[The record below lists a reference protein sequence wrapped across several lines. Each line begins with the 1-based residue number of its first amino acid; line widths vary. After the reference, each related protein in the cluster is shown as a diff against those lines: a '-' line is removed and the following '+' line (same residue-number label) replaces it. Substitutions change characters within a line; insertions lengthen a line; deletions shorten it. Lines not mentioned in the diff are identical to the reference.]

1 MRKKTSAER
10 TVVTLPGGRARY
22 DGVTVKSGPEGPIG
36 KAPGPNVRSGPWP
49 NAPEDQVL
57 LSRVRRQDAEAFRIL
72 VDRHLS
78 VIVTLARRMLRDE
91 AEADDI
97 AQEALLRLWRAGE
110 TLELGPHGL
119 RPWLRRVTSNLCLDR
134 IRSSRRTVV
143 TDEVPE
149 VVEEASQEV
158 GLEEQDLAKRV
169 GEAMSA
175 LPERQRRALTLFHH
189 EGLSQA
195 EVGEVLGIS
204 DEAVESLLARA
215 RRTLRSSLE
224 KDWKSLLQSE
234 S

>member
-1 MRKKTSAER
+1 M
-10 TVVTLPGGRARY
+10 LPGGRTKHSGA
-22 DGVTVKSGPEGPIG
+22 TVGAGPSGPMGTTTPE
-36 KAPGPNVRSGPWP
+36 ANVRTGPWP
-49 NAPEDQVL
+49 DAPEDRVL
-57 LSRVRRQDAEAFRIL
+57 LTRVGRQDRQAFRIL
-72 VDRHLS
+72 VDRHLTS
-78 VIVTLARRMLRDE
+78 IVTLARRMLKDE

-134 IRSSRRTVV
+134 IRSTRRTVV

-149 VVEEASQEV
+149 MAEEPTQET
-158 GLEEQDLAKRV
+158 GLEEQDLARRV
-169 GEAMSA
+169 GEAMNA

-195 EVGEVLGIS
+195 EVAEVLGVS

-215 RRTLRSSLE
+215 RRTLRATLE
-224 KDWKSLLQSE
+224 KDWKSLLEKDS
-234 S
+234 

>member
-1 MRKKTSAER
+1 
-10 TVVTLPGGRARY
+10 VVLPSGRARY
-22 DGVTVKSGPEGPIG
+22 DGARVKSGPEGPIG
-36 KAPGPNVRSGPWP
+36 KTPGPNVHSGPWP
-49 NAPEDQVL
+49 NARQDGAPDDQVL
-57 LSRVRRQDAEAFRIL
+57 LSRIRRQDAQAFHTL

-78 VIVTLARRMLRDE
+78 VIVTLARRMLKDE

-149 VVEEASQEV
+149 MAEEASQEV

>member
-1 MRKKTSAER
+1 MGT
-10 TVVTLPGGRARY
+10 TT
-22 DGVTVKSGPEGPIG
+22 PE
-36 KAPGPNVRSGPWP
+36 ANVRTGPWP
-49 NAPEDQVL
+49 DAPEDRVL
-57 LSRVRRQDAEAFRIL
+57 VTRVGRQDRQAFRIL
-72 VDRHLS
+72 VDRHLTS
-78 VIVTLARRMLRDE
+78 IVTLARRMLKDE

-134 IRSSRRTVV
+134 IRSTRRTVV

-149 VVEEASQEV
+149 MAEEPTQEA
-158 GLEEQDLAKRV
+158 GLEQQDLARRV
-169 GEAMSA
+169 GEAMNA

-195 EVGEVLGIS
+195 EVAEVLGVS

-215 RRTLRSSLE
+215 RRALRASLE
-224 KDWKSLLQSE
+224 KDWKSLLEKDS
-234 S
+234 

>member
-1 MRKKTSAER
+1 MGT
-10 TVVTLPGGRARY
+10 T
-22 DGVTVKSGPEGPIG
+22 
-36 KAPGPNVRSGPWP
+36 PGPNVRSGPWP
-49 NAPEDQVL
+49 DASEDHVL
-57 LSRVRRQDAEAFRIL
+57 LARIRRQDADAFRIL
-72 VDRHLS
+72 VDRHLTS
-78 VIVTLARRMLRDE
+78 IVTLARRMLKDE

-110 TLELGPHGL
+110 TLEVGPHGL

-149 VVEEASQEV
+149 VAEEASQAV

-215 RRTLRSSLE
+215 RRALRASLE
-224 KDWKSLLQSE
+224 KDWKSLLQSQG
-234 S
+234 

>member
-1 MRKKTSAER
+1 MGT
-10 TVVTLPGGRARY
+10 TPGA
-22 DGVTVKSGPEGPIG
+22 
-36 KAPGPNVRSGPWP
+36 NVRTGPWP
-49 NAPEDQVL
+49 DAPEDRVL
-57 LSRVRRQDAEAFRIL
+57 LTRVARQDRQAFRIL
-72 VDRHLS
+72 VDRHLAS
-78 VIVTLARRMLRDE
+78 IVTLARRMLRDE

-149 VVEEASQEV
+149 VAEEPSQQV

-169 GEAMSA
+169 GEAMNA

-189 EGLSQA
+189 EGLSQS
-195 EVGEVLGIS
+195 EVGEVLGVS

-215 RRTLRSSLE
+215 RRALRASLE

>member
-1 MRKKTSAER
+1 MVA
-10 TVVTLPGGRARY
+10 LPGGKTRY
-22 DGVTVKSGPEGPIG
+22 DGARVKSGPDGPIG
-36 KAPGPNVRSGPWP
+36 VTPGANVRSGPWP
-49 NAPEDQVL
+49 DATEDHAL
-57 LSRVRRQDAEAFRIL
+57 LTRVRRQDAQAFRIL
-72 VDRHLS
+72 VDRHLGS
-78 VIVTLARRMLRDE
+78 IVALARRMLKDE

-110 TLELGPHGL
+110 TLELGPYGL

-149 VVEEASQEV
+149 VAEEPSQEV

-215 RRTLRSSLE
+215 RRTLRASLE

>member
-1 MRKKTSAER
+1 MST
-10 TVVTLPGGRARY
+10 TPGA
-22 DGVTVKSGPEGPIG
+22 
-36 KAPGPNVRSGPWP
+36 NVRTGPWP
-49 NAPEDQVL
+49 EAPDDHAL
-57 LSRVRRQDAEAFRIL
+57 LARVARQDGKAFRIL
-72 VDRHLS
+72 VDRHLAS
-78 VIVTLARRMLRDE
+78 IVTLARRMLRDD

-97 AQEALLRLWRAGE
+97 AQEAMLRLWRAGE
-110 TLELGPHGL
+110 TLEVGPHGL

-149 VVEEASQEV
+149 MAEEPTQET
-158 GLEEQDLAKRV
+158 GLEDQDLAKRV
-169 GEAMSA
+169 GEAMNA

-215 RRTLRSSLE
+215 RRALRASLE
-224 KDWKSLLQSE
+224 KDWKSLLE
-234 S
+234 RDA

>member
-1 MRKKTSAER
+1 MTALPSGKTR
-10 TVVTLPGGRARY
+10 NDGAR
-22 DGVTVKSGPEGPIG
+22 VKSGPNGPIG
-36 KAPGPNVRSGPWP
+36 STPGSNVRPGPSPG
-49 NAPEDQVL
+49 APEDQVL
-57 LSRVRRQDAEAFRIL
+57 LSRVRRQDADAFRIL

-78 VIVTLARRMLRDE
+78 TIVVLARRMLKDE

-110 TLELGPHGL
+110 TLELGPYGL

-149 VVEEASQEV
+149 VAEEASQEV

-195 EVGEVLGIS
+195 EVGQVLGIS

-215 RRTLRSSLE
+215 RRALRASLE
-224 KDWKSLLQSE
+224 NDWKSLLQSE

>member
-1 MRKKTSAER
+1 M
-10 TVVTLPGGRARY
+10 LPGGRTKYSGA
-22 DGVTVKSGPEGPIG
+22 TVGAEPSGPMGTTTPE
-36 KAPGPNVRSGPWP
+36 ANVRTGPWP
-49 NAPEDQVL
+49 DAPEDRVL
-57 LSRVRRQDAEAFRIL
+57 VTRVGRQDRQAFRIL
-72 VDRHLS
+72 VDRHLTS
-78 VIVTLARRMLRDE
+78 IVTLARRMLKDE

-134 IRSSRRTVV
+134 IRSTRRTVV

-149 VVEEASQEV
+149 MAEEPTQEA
-158 GLEEQDLAKRV
+158 GLEQQDLARRV
-169 GEAMSA
+169 GEAMNA

-195 EVGEVLGIS
+195 EVAEVLGVS

-215 RRTLRSSLE
+215 RRALRASLE
-224 KDWKSLLQSE
+224 KDWKSLLEKDS
-234 S
+234 

>member
-1 MRKKTSAER
+1 M
-10 TVVTLPGGRARY
+10 VTGPGA
-22 DGVTVKSGPEGPIG
+22 
-36 KAPGPNVRSGPWP
+36 NVQSGPWP
-49 NAPEDQVL
+49 DAPEDRVL
-57 LSRVRRQDAEAFRIL
+57 LTRVGRQDRQAFRIL
-72 VDRHLS
+72 VDRHLGA
-78 VIVTLARRMLRDE
+78 IVTLARRMLKDE
-91 AEADDI
+91 AEAEDI

-134 IRSSRRTVV
+134 IRSTRRTVV

-149 VVEEASQEV
+149 VAEEATQET
-158 GLEEQDLAKRV
+158 GLEEQDLARRV
-169 GEAMSA
+169 GAAINA

-224 KDWKSLLQSE
+224 KDWKSLLE
-234 S
+234 NDT